1 MTRTRR
7 TLAAL
12 AAAAA
17 LVILPACDASPP
29 SSGGGD
35 TTSALGGLDHINH
48 LHPKGPSDGRI
59 WWSVAVLGGAVALAA
74 ARRPGQTR

>member
-7 TLAAL
+7 TAAAL

-17 LVILPACDASPP
+17 LVILPACDPPP

-35 TTSALGGLDHINH
+35 TTSATGGLDHINH
-48 LHPKGPSDGRI
+48 LHPNGPRDGRQF
-59 WWSVAVLGGAVALAA
+59 WSVAVLGGAVALAA
-74 ARRPGQTR
+74 AGRRKVTR